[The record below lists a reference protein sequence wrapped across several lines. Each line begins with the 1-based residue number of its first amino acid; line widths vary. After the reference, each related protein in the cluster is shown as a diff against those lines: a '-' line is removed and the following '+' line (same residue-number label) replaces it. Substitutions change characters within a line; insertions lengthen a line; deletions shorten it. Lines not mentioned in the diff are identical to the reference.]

1 MQPSDF
7 VLINLQRITMNIETL
22 FSSVLPQEQIIP
34 ERDYSYAATTGHV
47 PTILGV
53 LKPTSQDEIQ
63 KIVTIAQRE
72 NIKLYPISSGKNW
85 GYSDGLPVSANNL
98 IVDLSLMNKIHEYNP
113 DLGYI
118 TLEPGVT
125 QQQLSDFLY
134 ANGDLHIMSP
144 TGSSPQTTIIGNY
157 LERGFGIA
165 PHMDHASAVT
175 HLRAVLG
182 DGSLYEPVLTQLG
195 CTQIDKLYKHGLG
208 AYTDGLFFQ
217 SGLGIVTQMSIK
229 LSRRAAASLVVIAE
243 AREGQMSAIVESLR
257 GLRQRWDTPS
267 LSMKLFNAAY
277 IMAASGVPYPEDLL
291 AKNQAIDA
299 ERLRDIAT
307 KNDIAPYSIIVTVTG
322 PKALTRG
329 IAKDLKRA
337 LKPQS
342 KKYIPINEGR
352 YALMQKIKAFL
363 PQNMRQKIEP
373 LTSLWGFMHGQPSEN
388 ILSFAYWRSGKTP
401 PPNMPID
408 PARDG
413 CGLIWYAPIIPM
425 TPDAVKGLEALLQD
439 VCPQYGIT
447 PAYNF
452 TNYAD
457 SYFVV
462 LTALIYARDIGA
474 DSAQNCYLHLMEEGI
489 KRGFAP
495 YRAPNFAMERL
506 YDGVTPLGALISQ
519 VVDSKGTISPVR
531 YG

>member
-1 MQPSDF
+1 
-7 VLINLQRITMNIETL
+7 MNIETL
-22 FSSVLPQEQIIP
+22 FSSVLPKNQIIAQD
-34 ERDYSYAATTGHV
+34 DYNYAATTGHM
-47 PTILGV
+47 PRIAGV
-53 LKPTSQDEIQ
+53 LKPTTQDEVQ
-63 KIVTIAQRE
+63 QIVKIAQSE
-72 NIKLYPISSGKNW
+72 NIKLHPISSGKNW
-85 GYSDGLPVSANNL
+85 GYSDGLPVSENNV
-98 IVDLSLMNKIHEYNP
+98 IIDLSLMSKIHEYNAE
-113 DLGYI
+113 LGYI

-134 ANGDLHIMSP
+134 ASGDMHIMSP

-165 PHMDHASAVT
+165 PYMDHALAVT
-175 HLRAVLG
+175 HLQAVLG
-182 DGSLYEPVLTQLG
+182 DGSIYEPVLSQLG
-195 CTQIDKLYKHGLG
+195 CTEIDKLYRHGLG

-229 LSRRAAASLVVIAE
+229 LARRADTTLVVVAELRKENIANVVT
-243 AREGQMSAIVESLR
+243 ALR
-257 GLRQRWDTPS
+257 GVRQRWDTPS
-267 LSMKLFNAAY
+267 LSMKLFNASY

-299 ERLRDIAT
+299 DRLQSIAAE
-307 KNDIAPYSIIVTVTG
+307 NNIAPYSIVASVTG

-329 IAKDLKRA
+329 IARDLKRA
-337 LKPQS
+337 LKPYA
-342 KKYIPINEGR
+342 KKYVSINEQR
-352 YALMQKIKAFL
+352 FALLQKVKAFL
-363 PQNMRQKIEP
+363 PHNLRQKLAP
-373 LTSLWGFMHGQPSEN
+373 LTSLWSFVHGRPSED

-401 PPNMPID
+401 PSDMPID

-425 TPDAVKGLEALLQD
+425 TAESVQALESILDD

-462 LTALIYARDIGA
+462 LTALMYAPITEA
-474 DSAQNCYLHLMEEGI
+474 DSAQKCYLHLMEEGI

-495 YRAPNFAMERL
+495 YRVPSFAMERL
-506 YDGVTPLGALISQ
+506 YEGISPFSSRFYQ
-519 VVDSKGTISPVR
+519 ATDSKNIISPLR